1 MSTKTNFKRVALVA
15 VASLGLGVLTS
26 VAPASAAVSTIAP
39 DDVVYSASTSV
50 GVCAFGTEDTDSSG
64 ANDSTE
70 NGLQVGEVQVGGT
83 LGFTM
88 TSAGTAHGLTANLDS
103 MSITVTGPAQIAS
116 HTPNGSTPA
125 ARSFGAGMKS
135 VTLTGDGTN
144 GHPGTAFTVSV
155 TGAGAVQIAVT
166 TTAAGASATTI
177 ELYTFTAVT
186 TCATGVASAADSFVR
201 VVAYDQI
208 ASASLP
214 TSNTT
219 QSTSAVTTAGAG
231 SVAESAAKIANGGIA
246 WIGIRVRDAVGPSNV
261 TTQGIFSATATNGAV
276 ISFSDSSA
284 LQSSSATA
292 AGPAT
297 GNAQF
302 ENLSVYQG
310 LANKDK
316 PLTTVVSV
324 YFNGVLYG
332 TRTIDFTGKATKLV
346 IDSAN
351 AGVGKAANANAL
363 VASFEITDAAGNK
376 LTSAGPGITG
386 ISGDAGAVTNVP
398 LLSVT
403 GVVVDPTQAIVTD
416 AASDVTTEANNYNGY
431 FGWTCGSGS
440 GTAKIYLKYTFS
452 DLSYLTS
459 NTHDAA
465 CAYTAVNYKASL
477 DKASYAPGEIAT
489 LTISATDKNGKPV
502 YDAGTAGATVDLG
515 DNVAETPAISLPQL
529 TAVTAPTFSDYFVSG
544 KKTYKFTVGST
555 EGSFSGVVDL
565 PNFNGV
571 TYSQVAQTVTYK
583 VASTSTAVSNAD
595 VLKAIVSLIASINKQ
610 IAALQKALLKK

>member
-1 MSTKTNFKRVALVA
+1 V
-15 VASLGLGVLTS
+15 TS
-26 VAPASAAVSTIAP
+26 IAP
-39 DDVVYSASTSV
+39 NDVVYSASTSV
-50 GVCAFGTEDTDSSG
+50 GVCAFGTEDGDTSG
-64 ANDSTE
+64 TNDSTE

-88 TSAGTAHGLTANLDS
+88 TTAGEAHGLTANLDS
-103 MSITVTGPAQIAS
+103 MSISVTGPAQIAS

-186 TCATGVASAADSFVR
+186 TCATGVASVADSFVQ
-201 VVAYDQI
+201 VTAYDTI

-219 QSTSAVTTAGAG
+219 VATAATTA

-261 TTQGIFSATATNGAV
+261 TTQGIFSASATNGAV
-276 ISFSDSSA
+276 VSYADSSA

-324 YFNGVLYG
+324 FFNGVLFG
-332 TRTIDFTGKATKLV
+332 TRTITFTGKATKLE

-351 AGVGKAANANAL
+351 AGVGKAANANTI
-363 VASFEITDAAGNK
+363 VAGYELTDAAGNK
-376 LTSAGPGITG
+376 LTSEGPGITG

-398 LLSVT
+398 LLTVT
-403 GVVVDPTQAIVTD
+403 GTVVDPTQAIVTA
-416 AASDVTTEANNYNGY
+416 AASDLSTEASGYNGY

-452 DLSYLTS
+452 DLSSLTS

-489 LTISATDKNGKPV
+489 LTITATDKNGKPV
-502 YDAGTAGATVDLG
+502 YDADGSGDGVDLG

-529 TAVTAPTFSDYFVSG
+529 TAVTAATFSDSFSSG

-565 PNFNGV
+565 PSYNGT
-571 TYSQVAQTVTYK
+571 TYSQVAQTVSYK
-583 VASTSTAVSNAD
+583 VASTSTAVSMAD

>member
-1 MSTKTNFKRVALVA
+1 MSTKTLRKRIALVA
-15 VASLGLGVLTS
+15 VTALGAGLLS
-26 VAPASAAVSTIAP
+26 VAPASAAVSSIAP
-39 DDVVYSASTSV
+39 DDVVYSASSSV

-64 ANDSTE
+64 TNDSTE

-83 LGFTM
+83 LAFTM
-88 TSAGTAHGLTANLDS
+88 TSAGTAHGLTAALDS
-103 MSITVTGPAQIAS
+103 MSITVTGPAQIAT

-166 TTAAGASATTI
+166 TTASGASATTI
-177 ELYTFTAVT
+177 ELYTFTAT
-186 TCATGVASAADSFVR
+186 ATCATGVASPAYSFVQ
-201 VVAYDQI
+201 VTAYDTI

-219 QSTSAVTTAGAG
+219 VATAATDS

-246 WIGIRVRDAVGPSNV
+246 WIGIRVRDAVTPANV
-261 TTQGIFSATATNGAV
+261 TTQGIFSASATNGAV
-276 ISFSDSSA
+276 VSYSDSSA

-292 AGPAT
+292 AGPVT

-324 YFNGVLYG
+324 FFNGVLFG
-332 TRTIDFTGKATKLV
+332 TRTITFTGKATKLE

-351 AGVGKAANANAL
+351 AGVGKAANANTV
-363 VASFEITDAAGNK
+363 VASYELTDAAGNN
-376 LTSAGPGITG
+376 LTSEGPGITG

-398 LLSVT
+398 LLVPST
-403 GVVVDPTQAIVTD
+403 GGTVVDPTQAIVTA
-416 AASDVTTEANNYNGY
+416 AASDISTEASGYNGY

-452 DLSYLTS
+452 DLSSLTS

-489 LTISATDKNGKPV
+489 LTITATDKNGKPV
-502 YDAGTAGATVDLG
+502 YDADENGDGVDLG

-529 TAVTAPTFSDYFVSG
+529 TAVSAATFSDSFSSG

-565 PNFNGV
+565 KSYNGT
-571 TYSQVAQTVTYK
+571 TYSQVAQTVSYK
-583 VASTSTAVSNAD
+583 VASTSTAVSMAD

>member
-1 MSTKTNFKRVALVA
+1 
-15 VASLGLGVLTS
+15 
-26 VAPASAAVSTIAP
+26 
-39 DDVVYSASTSV
+39 
-50 GVCAFGTEDTDSSG
+50 
-64 ANDSTE
+64 
-70 NGLQVGEVQVGGT
+70 
-83 LGFTM
+83 
-88 TSAGTAHGLTANLDS
+88 
-103 MSITVTGPAQIAS
+103 
-116 HTPNGSTPA
+116 
-125 ARSFGAGMKS
+125 MKS

-186 TCATGVASAADSFVR
+186 TCATGVASVADSFVQ
-201 VVAYDQI
+201 VTAYDTI

-219 QSTSAVTTAGAG
+219 VATAATTA

-261 TTQGIFSATATNGAV
+261 TTQGIFSASATNGAV
-276 ISFSDSSA
+276 VSYADSSA

-324 YFNGVLYG
+324 FFNGVLFG
-332 TRTIDFTGKATKLV
+332 TRTITFTGKATKLE

-351 AGVGKAANANAL
+351 AGVGKAANANTI
-363 VASFEITDAAGNK
+363 VAGYELTDAAGNK
-376 LTSAGPGITG
+376 LTSEGPGITG

-398 LLSVT
+398 LLTVT
-403 GVVVDPTQAIVTD
+403 GTVVDPTQAIVTA
-416 AASDVTTEANNYNGY
+416 AASDLSTEASGYNGY

-452 DLSYLTS
+452 DLSSLTS

-489 LTISATDKNGKPV
+489 LTITATDKNGKPV
-502 YDAGTAGATVDLG
+502 YDADGSGDGVDLG

-529 TAVTAPTFSDYFVSG
+529 TAVTAATFSDSFSSG

-565 PNFNGV
+565 PSYNGT
-571 TYSQVAQTVTYK
+571 TYSQVAQTVSYK
-583 VASTSTAVSNAD
+583 VASTSTAVSMAD

>member
-1 MSTKTNFKRVALVA
+1 M
-15 VASLGLGVLTS
+15 
-26 VAPASAAVSTIAP
+26 
-39 DDVVYSASTSV
+39 
-50 GVCAFGTEDTDSSG
+50 
-64 ANDSTE
+64 
-70 NGLQVGEVQVGGT
+70 
-83 LGFTM
+83 
-88 TSAGTAHGLTANLDS
+88 
-103 MSITVTGPAQIAS
+103 
-116 HTPNGSTPA
+116 
-125 ARSFGAGMKS
+125 
-135 VTLTGDGTN
+135 
-144 GHPGTAFTVSV
+144 
-155 TGAGAVQIAVT
+155 
-166 TTAAGASATTI
+166 
-177 ELYTFTAVT
+177 
-186 TCATGVASAADSFVR
+186 ASAADSFVR

-219 QSTSAVTTAGAG
+219 QSTSAVSTAGAG